1 MGLMKGIMNKMTG
14 CDTKSQEYD
23 AILYGID
30 DIIESGYKANN
41 VYNPNEHKVLIDT
54 YSGAMEKLNGMSFLK
69 KGKQKKVCSQ
79 LKADIEKQNDV
90 FRTVY
95 DSILSVEEP
104 SVKTTT
110 KAVEDAPVIDK
121 APVKTAYY
129 ENMIKQQV
137 QPIDTK
143 NEDSVSYTE
152 KLQSV
157 YSSVRDT
164 ASTIKDI
171 VKDNVPNISA
181 SNLKANLETKALFN
195 PRATYAAGLITLFGA
210 RTVGAMVTQNTSNLT
225 DSLYDIDYL
234 GVLFNETAGN
244 AQDAIIRKYTG
255 NLTADV
261 SVADSWEGIIT
272 HPDFTATQDFEEAFG
287 RLYGIDA
294 SEISNLPEELQ
305 ARIREIQ
312 EIYAQNLLVDTPIA
326 ETMGE
331 GELVE
336 WGNDGKD
343 VYTAENYS
351 DLIEKTG
358 PANTLVN
365 EYSISDKINVAVESG
380 YEVKVHAY
388 NDDWTRGPTGAII
401 ELAPADEADI
411 TDSGSALTKENITLE
426 DAVKGSFGED
436 ETSKEFHIVEDRQPH
451 DNNIPPVAFAT
462 ANPDDGTV
470 MKTMVGD
477 NGNSYICVGFEPP
490 KYNADGQLIGLSD
503 RLTSPWGQLDALI
516 EEHSSLFP
524 SGGSGGSAGTAP
536 DDGSSGGGRDGG
548 DEY

>member
-14 CDTKSQEYD
+14 RDAKPQEYG
-23 AILYGID
+23 AILSDID
-30 DIIESGYKANN
+30 SIIESGYKANN
-41 VYNPNEHKVLIDT
+41 VYDPNEHKVLIDT

-79 LKADIEKQNDV
+79 LKADIEELNAV

-95 DSILSVEEP
+95 DSTISVEEL
-104 SVKTTT
+104 SAKTTT
-110 KAVEDAPVIDK
+110 KAVEDVPIINK

-129 ENMIKQQV
+129 ENMIEQQTEPV
-137 QPIDTK
+137 SAK
-143 NEDSVSYTE
+143 KKDSTSYTE
-152 KLQSV
+152 KLQNV
-157 YSSVRDT
+157 YSAVKDT
-164 ASTIKDI
+164 ASA
-171 VKDNVPNISA
+171 VKN
-181 SNLKANLETKALFN
+181 KALFN
-195 PRATYAAGLITLFGA
+195 PRTTFAAGLIAFTA
-210 RTVGAMVTQNTSNLT
+210 TRTVGAMLTQDTSGLNDTIYDVDNLT
-225 DSLYDIDYL
+225 S
-234 GVLFNETAGN
+234 VLFNETAGS
-244 AQDAIIRKYTG
+244 AQDAIISNYTG
-255 NLTADV
+255 NLTADL

-490 KYNADGQLIGLSD
+490 KYNADGHLIGLSD